1 MLNTLPNNAKVFIF
15 QANRQLT
22 STDITVINDKMKSFL
37 SSWAA
42 HGKELTTEYT
52 IQNNLFLIVGSDED
66 KVVTSGC
73 SKDGLTHAI
82 QFIGEKL
89 NIDFFNRLS
98 IAYKTKSGNFE
109 LVSMIDFK
117 KMIEKDEITQN
128 TIVVNNLIE
137 TKADLL
143 NSWQVEVK
151 NSWHKTLTS
160 N

>member
-73 SKDGLTHAI
+73 SKDSLTHAI
-82 QFIGEKL
+82 HFIGEKL
-89 NIDFFNRLS
+89 NIDFFNRLN

-109 LVSMIDFK
+109 LASMIDFK

-143 NSWQVEVK
+143 NCWQVEVE